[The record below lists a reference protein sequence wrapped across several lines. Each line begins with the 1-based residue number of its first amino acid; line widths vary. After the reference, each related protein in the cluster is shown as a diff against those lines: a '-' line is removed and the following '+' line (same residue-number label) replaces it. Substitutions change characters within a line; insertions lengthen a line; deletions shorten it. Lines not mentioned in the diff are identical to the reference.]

1 MKRIVVALIAL
12 TVAATL
18 AAAQDQPPAAGQQ
31 DDVTAALQEIS
42 ASQLGTLT
50 VADLTQ
56 AAGRLSVAV
65 QARAYVTR
73 VSMASL
79 FLPGTGQLMTGD
91 TVGGVLFLTGDLAV
105 MVGAM
110 VGAYY
115 LLPADLQFGM
125 MNYYT
130 DKFSTI
136 KTTWENHS
144 LQDYLPSMGVMA
156 GGMLLKGILGHVS
169 SRLAAQAARRN
180 IADGKVRF
188 VPRLGFDGRGMMMG
202 FGMQM

>member
-1 MKRIVVALIAL
+1 MIAL
-12 TVAATL
+12 LALTAAAAL
-18 AAAQDQPPAAGQQ
+18 ASAQDQPAPAADQQ
-31 DDVTAALQEIS
+31 DDVTAALQEIA
-42 ASQLGTLT
+42 ASPLGTLT
-50 VADLTQ
+50 VADITR
-56 AAGRLSVAV
+56 AAGRVSVAA

-73 VSMASL
+73 VSMASML
-79 FLPGTGQLMTGD
+79 FPGAGQLLTGD
-91 TVGGVLFLTGDLAV
+91 TLGGVLFISGDLAV
-105 MVGAM
+105 MVGGM

-130 DKFSTI
+130 DTFGAMRGA
-136 KTTWENHS
+136 WENHS
-144 LQDYLPSMGVMA
+144 LRDYLPSLGVMA

-180 IADGKVRF
+180 IADGKVKF
-188 VPRLGFDGRGMMMG
+188 TPRLGFDTRGFMMG